1 MLLVPLLSPQA
12 MILTGSTATVP
23 SRGGALRSAVDST
36 LPSPQDLRS
45 PEQLRSGIANFY
57 DRSSQLWER
66 MWGEH
71 MHHGYYPNGEKKNHV
86 QAQVDMID
94 GVLAW
99 AGVDERGQKPTSVL
113 DVGCGI
119 GGSTRHIV
127 RKYGCTGQGITLSPV
142 QAERAQ
148 QLSDEQG
155 LGDMLGFQVAD
166 ALRMPFAD
174 NSFDLVWSLESGEH
188 MPDKRQFVSELTRV
202 VKPGGRVIIVTWCH
216 RDLEAGEEGLRPREE
231 RLLRT
236 INRAF
241 YLPRWCSVADYV
253 GLARDFGLKGVRTD
267 DWTNDI
273 AQFWPAVIASAFTWR
288 GFTGLFRSGLT
299 TLRGALV
306 MPLMSVGYKL
316 GLIKFGL
323 VTATKPI
330 AAAVKVAATAA
341 ATTATTTGLPAAA
354 AKAKATPATPVTP
367 AMRPSTPKPASPE
380 PAAVKP
386 LEAVKAVVK
395 RVQSQSRSYEAL
407 PPPGF
412 VWGGTF

>member
-1 MLLVPLLSPQA
+1 MLLVPVLWPLTTLLP
-12 MILTGSTATVP
+12 TSTATSPSPVP
-23 SRGGALRSAVDST
+23 RSGVIRSAVE
-36 LPSPQDLRS
+36 SPQDLRS

-57 DRSSQLWER
+57 DRSSRLWER
-66 MWGEH
+66 IWGEH
-71 MHHGYYPNGEKKNHV
+71 MHHGYYPNGEKKNHQ

-99 AGVDERGQKPTSVL
+99 AGVDEKKPASVL

-127 RKYGCTGQGITLSPV
+127 RKYGCTGSGITLSPV

-155 LGDMLGFQVAD
+155 LGGKLGFQVAD

-216 RDLEAGEEGLRPREE
+216 RDLEAGEAGLKPREE

-267 DWTNDI
+267 DWTKDI
-273 AQFWPAVIASAFTWR
+273 AQFWPAVIASALR
-288 GFTGLFRSGLT
+288 PQSLLGLSRSGFT

-306 MPLMSVGYKL
+306 MPLMSHGYRR

-323 VTATKPI
+323 ITA
-330 AAAVKVAATAA
+330 V
-341 ATTATTTGLPAAA
+341 
-354 AKAKATPATPVTP
+354 
-367 AMRPSTPKPASPE
+367 KPAS
-380 PAAVKP
+380 
-386 LEAVKAVVK
+386 
-395 RVQSQSRSYEAL
+395 R
-407 PPPGF
+407 
-412 VWGGTF
+412 

>member
-1 MLLVPLLSPQA
+1 MGRHLDGGDRVTEEALALFVGGGVGWGVLLGLRHAACGVCWDYVFFRMCRCLRPRQTKLFQAVEILMTAMFVPLFTTVLPA
-12 MILTGSTATVP
+12 STATAP
-23 SRGGALRSAVDST
+23 SPASRSRSA
-36 LPSPQDLRS
+36 LESPQDLRS

-57 DRSSQLWER
+57 DRSSKLWER
-66 MWGEH
+66 TWGEH

-99 AGVDERGQKPTSVL
+99 AGVDEKKPASVL

-142 QAERAQ
+142 QAGRAQ

-155 LGDMLGFQVAD
+155 LGGVLGFQVAD

-253 GLARDFGLKGVRTD
+253 GLAGDFGLKGVRTD
-267 DWTNDI
+267 DWTDDI
-273 AQFWPAVIASAFTWR
+273 AQFWPAVIAS
-288 GFTGLFRSGLT
+288 S
-299 TLRGALV
+299 LRPQSL
-306 MPLMSVGYKL
+306 L
-316 GLIKFGL
+316 GSS
-323 VTATKPI
+323 A
-330 AAAVKVAATAA
+330 
-341 ATTATTTGLPAAA
+341 
-354 AKAKATPATPVTP
+354 
-367 AMRPSTPKPASPE
+367 
-380 PAAVKP
+380 
-386 LEAVKAVVK
+386 
-395 RVQSQSRSYEAL
+395 
-407 PPPGF
+407 
-412 VWGGTF
+412 W

>member
-1 MLLVPLLSPQA
+1 MLSLITTVLPASIATASSPA
-12 MILTGSTATVP
+12 
-23 SRGGALRSAVDST
+23 SRSRSAVE
-36 LPSPQDLRS
+36 SPQDLRS

-57 DRSSQLWER
+57 DRSSKLWER

-99 AGVDERGQKPTSVL
+99 AGVDEKKPASVL

-142 QAERAQ
+142 QAGRAQ

-155 LGDMLGFQVAD
+155 LGDKLGFQVAD

-253 GLARDFGLKGVRTD
+253 GLARDFGLQGVRTD
-267 DWTNDI
+267 DWTDDI

-306 MPLMSVGYKL
+306 MPLMSLGYKL

-323 VTATKPI
+323 ITATKPI

-341 ATTATTTGLPAAA
+341 ITTGLPAAA
-354 AKAKATPATPVTP
+354 KAKAKPAS
-367 AMRPSTPKPASPE
+367 RPSTPKPAAPE
-380 PAAVKP
+380 PAAAKP

-395 RVQSQSRSYEAL
+395 RVQSQSRSYEPL
-407 PPPGF
+407 PPSGF
-412 VWGGTF
+412 EWGGTF

>member
-1 MLLVPLLSPQA
+1 MLSLITTVLPA
-12 MILTGSTATVP
+12 STATASSP
-23 SRGGALRSAVDST
+23 ASRSRSAVE
-36 LPSPQDLRS
+36 SPQDLRS

-57 DRSSQLWER
+57 DRSSKLWER
-66 MWGEH
+66 TWGEH

-99 AGVDERGQKPTSVL
+99 AGVDEKKPASVL

-142 QAERAQ
+142 QAGRAQ

-155 LGDMLGFQVAD
+155 LGDKLGFQVAD

-253 GLARDFGLKGVRTD
+253 GLARDFGLQGVRTD
-267 DWTNDI
+267 DWTDDI

-306 MPLMSVGYKL
+306 MPLMSLGYKL

-323 VTATKPI
+323 ITATKPI

-341 ATTATTTGLPAAA
+341 ITTGLPAAA
-354 AKAKATPATPVTP
+354 KAKAKPAS
-367 AMRPSTPKPASPE
+367 RPSTPKPAAPE
-380 PAAVKP
+380 PAAAKP

-395 RVQSQSRSYEAL
+395 RVQSQSRSYEPL
-407 PPPGF
+407 PPSGF
-412 VWGGTF
+412 EWGGTF

>member
-1 MLLVPLLSPQA
+1 MLSLITTVLPA
-12 MILTGSTATVP
+12 STATASSP
-23 SRGGALRSAVDST
+23 ASRSRSAVE
-36 LPSPQDLRS
+36 SPQDLRS

-57 DRSSQLWER
+57 DRSSKLWER

-99 AGVDERGQKPTSVL
+99 AGVDEKKPASVL

-142 QAERAQ
+142 QAGRAQ

-155 LGDMLGFQVAD
+155 LGDKLGFQLAD

-253 GLARDFGLKGVRTD
+253 GLARDFGLQGVRTD
-267 DWTNDI
+267 DWTDDI

-306 MPLMSVGYKL
+306 MPLMSLGYKL

-323 VTATKPI
+323 ITATKPI

-341 ATTATTTGLPAAA
+341 ITTGLPAAA
-354 AKAKATPATPVTP
+354 KAKAKPAS
-367 AMRPSTPKPASPE
+367 RPSTPKPAAPE
-380 PAAVKP
+380 PAAAKP

-395 RVQSQSRSYEAL
+395 RVQSQSRSYEPL
-407 PPPGF
+407 PTSGF
-412 VWGGTF
+412 EWGGTF

>member
-1 MLLVPLLSPQA
+1 MLSLITTVLPA
-12 MILTGSTATVP
+12 STATASSP
-23 SRGGALRSAVDST
+23 ASRSRSAVE
-36 LPSPQDLRS
+36 SPQDLRS

-57 DRSSQLWER
+57 DRSSKLWER
-66 MWGEH
+66 TWGEH

-99 AGVDERGQKPTSVL
+99 AGVDEKKPASVL

-142 QAERAQ
+142 QAGRAQ

-155 LGDMLGFQVAD
+155 LGDKLGFQVAD

-231 RLLRT
+231 QLLRT

-253 GLARDFGLKGVRTD
+253 GLARDFGLQGVRTD
-267 DWTNDI
+267 DWTDDI

-306 MPLMSVGYKL
+306 MPLMSLGYKL

-323 VTATKPI
+323 ITATKPI

-341 ATTATTTGLPAAA
+341 ITTGLPAAA
-354 AKAKATPATPVTP
+354 KAKAKPAS
-367 AMRPSTPKPASPE
+367 RPSTPKPAAPE
-380 PAAVKP
+380 PAAAKP

-395 RVQSQSRSYEAL
+395 RVQSQSRSYEPL
-407 PPPGF
+407 PPSGF
-412 VWGGTF
+412 EWGGTF

>member
-1 MLLVPLLSPQA
+1 MLSLITTVLPA
-12 MILTGSTATVP
+12 STATASSP
-23 SRGGALRSAVDST
+23 ASRSRSAVE
-36 LPSPQDLRS
+36 SPQDLRS

-57 DRSSQLWER
+57 DRSSKLWER

-99 AGVDERGQKPTSVL
+99 AGVDEKKPASVL

-142 QAERAQ
+142 QAGRAQ

-155 LGDMLGFQVAD
+155 LGDKLGFQVAD

-253 GLARDFGLKGVRTD
+253 GLARDFGLQGVRTD
-267 DWTNDI
+267 DWTDDI

-306 MPLMSVGYKL
+306 MPLMSLGYKL

-323 VTATKPI
+323 ITATKPI

-341 ATTATTTGLPAAA
+341 ITTGLPAAA
-354 AKAKATPATPVTP
+354 KAKAKPAS
-367 AMRPSTPKPASPE
+367 RPSTPKPAAPE
-380 PAAVKP
+380 PAAAKP

-395 RVQSQSRSYEAL
+395 RVQSQSRSYEPL
-407 PPPGF
+407 PTSGF
-412 VWGGTF
+412 EWGGTF

>member
-1 MLLVPLLSPQA
+1 MRAFPHITCELATTANGTVPPIMLLVPLLSPQA
-12 MILTGSTATVP
+12 MILTGSTATAP
-23 SRGGALRSAVDST
+23 SRSGTLRSAVDST

-57 DRSSQLWER
+57 DRSSKLWER

-99 AGVDERGQKPTSVL
+99 AGVDEKKPASVL

-142 QAERAQ
+142 QAGRAQ

-155 LGDMLGFQVAD
+155 LGDKLGFQVAD

-267 DWTNDI
+267 DWTDDI
-273 AQFWPAVIASAFTWR
+273 AQFWPAVIASSLRPQSLLGSSACSTR
-288 GFTGLFRSGLT
+288 RLSG
-299 TLRGALV
+299 V
-306 MPLMSVGYKL
+306 SS
-316 GLIKFGL
+316 
-323 VTATKPI
+323 
-330 AAAVKVAATAA
+330 
-341 ATTATTTGLPAAA
+341 
-354 AKAKATPATPVTP
+354 
-367 AMRPSTPKPASPE
+367 ST
-380 PAAVKP
+380 
-386 LEAVKAVVK
+386 
-395 RVQSQSRSYEAL
+395 R
-407 PPPGF
+407 PPGAGMF
-412 VWGGTF
+412 WLWVAWHSWISALAAHRAQ

>member
-12 MILTGSTATVP
+12 MVLTGSTSTAP

-86 QAQVDMID
+86 QAQVDMVD

-99 AGVDERGQKPTSVL
+99 AGVDERPPASVL

-127 RKYGCTGQGITLSPV
+127 RKYGCSGQGITLSPV
-142 QAERAQ
+142 QAGRAQ

-155 LGDMLGFQVAD
+155 LGGMLGFQVAD

-323 VTATKPI
+323 VTATKPV

-354 AKAKATPATPVTP
+354 AKAKATPATPATP
-367 AMRPSTPKPASPE
+367 AMRPSTPKPAAPE

>member
-1 MLLVPLLSPQA
+1 MLSLITTVLPA
-12 MILTGSTATVP
+12 STATASSP
-23 SRGGALRSAVDST
+23 ASRSRSAVE
-36 LPSPQDLRS
+36 SPQDLRS

-57 DRSSQLWER
+57 DRSSKLWER
-66 MWGEH
+66 TWGEH

-99 AGVDERGQKPTSVL
+99 AGVDEKKPASVL

-142 QAERAQ
+142 QAGRAQ

-155 LGDMLGFQVAD
+155 LGDKLGFQVAD

-267 DWTNDI
+267 DWTDDI

-306 MPLMSVGYKL
+306 MPLMSLGYKL

-323 VTATKPI
+323 ITATKPI

-341 ATTATTTGLPAAA
+341 ITTGLPAAA
-354 AKAKATPATPVTP
+354 KAKAKPAS
-367 AMRPSTPKPASPE
+367 RPSTPKPAAPE
-380 PAAVKP
+380 PAAAKP

-395 RVQSQSRSYEAL
+395 RVQSQSRSYEPL
-407 PPPGF
+407 PPSGF
-412 VWGGTF
+412 EWGGTF

>member
-1 MLLVPLLSPQA
+1 MTAMLLVQLLSP
-12 MILTGSTATVP
+12 LTTVLPASTATAP
-23 SRGGALRSAVDST
+23 SASRSRSAVE
-36 LPSPQDLRS
+36 SPQDLRS

-57 DRSSQLWER
+57 DRSSRLWER
-66 MWGEH
+66 TWGEH
-71 MHHGYYPNGEKKNHV
+71 MHHGYYPNGIKKDHKE
-86 QAQVDMID
+86 AQVDMID

-99 AGVDERGQKPTSVL
+99 AGVDDKKPASVL

-127 RKYGCTGQGITLSPV
+127 RKYGCTGKGITLSPV

-155 LGDMLGFQVAD
+155 LGGKLGFQVAD

-273 AQFWPAVIASAFTWR
+273 AQFWPAVIASSLRPQSLLGASACSTR
-288 GFTGLFRSGLT
+288 RLGSGVS
-299 TLRGALV
+299 LRQ
-306 MPLMSVGYKL
+306 P
-316 GLIKFGL
+316 
-323 VTATKPI
+323 
-330 AAAVKVAATAA
+330 
-341 ATTATTTGLPAAA
+341 GLPGLACLALGGMARLGAA
-354 AKAKATPATPVTP
+354 
-367 AMRPSTPKPASPE
+367 R
-380 PAAVKP
+380 
-386 LEAVKAVVK
+386 
-395 RVQSQSRSYEAL
+395 
-407 PPPGF
+407 
-412 VWGGTF
+412 